1 MGSEC
6 FLGLGCLRTIGWLVV
21 ELFCFLGGGGGV
33 GGEDIWSARFLGL
46 YNPLLG
52 GWRIGFGCKSVL
64 GCWVG
69 EGFVA
74 PVKVFDW
81 IG

>member
-1 MGSEC
+1 MPGRLGMGLEC

-33 GGEDIWSARFLGL
+33 GGGGYLECKRFLGL

-52 GWRIGFGCKSVL
+52 GLEDWLLGWRGFCGT
-64 GCWVG
+64 
-69 EGFVA
+69 F
-74 PVKVFDW
+74 FDW

>member
-1 MGSEC
+1 MGLEC

-33 GGEDIWSARFLGL
+33 GGRISGVQKIFGALQSAS
-46 YNPLLG
+46 G
-52 GWRIGFGCKSVL
+52 GGKRI

>member
-21 ELFCFLGGGGGV
+21 ELFCFFGWWWWGRGGGYL
-33 GGEDIWSARFLGL
+33 ECKRFLGL
-46 YNPLLG
+46 YNPFLG
-52 GWRIGFGCKSVL
+52 GWRIGF
-64 GCWVG
+64 WVG

-74 PVKVFDW
+74 PVFDW

>member
-1 MGSEC
+1 MGLEC

-33 GGEDIWSARFLGL
+33 GGEDIWSAKDFWGFTIRFW
-46 YNPLLG
+46 G
-52 GWRIGFGCKSVL
+52 GWRI

-69 EGFVA
+69 EGFVR
-74 PVKVFDW
+74 PVFDW